1 MRASAAGRPEEVLE
15 VDPGASPKEVQTAW
29 RDLSLAL
36 HPDKV
41 RGALTADEATE
52 AMKAVNHAK
61 DVLLGNAPRPAAARP
76 PPPTPTK
83 PKKRPRAAPQPTPSK
98 KKKAPAQRLDGA
110 LVSLQRRTPFSG
122 GDTARCKLKV
132 EDPRWPGVRDVVF
145 FDRSE
150 ATADLNFDDEGCL
163 YALSGRV
170 ELNEW
175 NGKKSLKVSD
185 YDGKFAL
192 ARRPGSRACLG
203 ATSASTTTSPSGRRS
218 ASSATS
224 TRKKAPPS
232 PGEELVKEQ

>member
-110 LVSLQRRTPFSG
+110 LVSLQRRTPFSNG
-122 GDTARCKLKV
+122 
-132 EDPRWPGVRDVVF
+132 
-145 FDRSE
+145 E
-150 ATADLNFDDEGCL
+150 ATPRVSSSRSKTRAGR
-163 YALSGRV
+163 ASGTSCSST
-170 ELNEW
+170 
-175 NGKKSLKVSD
+175 G
-185 YDGKFAL
+185 
-192 ARRPGSRACLG
+192 ARR
-203 ATSASTTTSPSGRRS
+203 RR
-218 ASSATS
+218 T
-224 TRKKAPPS
+224 
-232 PGEELVKEQ
+232 

>member
-15 VDPGASPKEVQTAW
+15 VDAGASPKEIQTAW

-110 LVSLQRRTPFSG
+110 LVSLQRRTAFKDDKG
-122 GDTARCKLKV
+122 WTARYKLKV

-150 ATADLNFDDEGCL
+150 ATAELDFDDGCL

-192 ARRPGSRACLG
+192 VRRPGSRACLDCDARIDDG
-203 ATSASTTTSPSGRRS
+203 EPKWKEICVKCWVDKKKKQASESG
-218 ASSATS
+218 
-224 TRKKAPPS
+224 
-232 PGEELVKEQ
+232 

>member
-122 GDTARCKLKV
+122 GDTARLKLKV

-150 ATADLNFDDEGCL
+150 ATAELNFDDG
-163 YALSGRV
+163 
-170 ELNEW
+170 
-175 NGKKSLKVSD
+175 
-185 YDGKFAL
+185 
-192 ARRPGSRACLG
+192 
-203 ATSASTTTSPSGRRS
+203 
-218 ASSATS
+218 
-224 TRKKAPPS
+224 
-232 PGEELVKEQ
+232 

>member
-15 VDPGASPKEVQTAW
+15 LDPGASPKEVQTAW

-52 AMKAVNHAK
+52 AMKAVNNAK

-110 LVSLQRRTPFSG
+110 LVSLQRRTPFSNG
-122 GDTARCKLKV
+122 EGDTARFKLKV

-150 ATADLNFDDEGCL
+150 ATAELDFDDDGCL

-192 ARRPGSRACLG
+192 ARRPGSRACLECDERIDDDEPKWKEICLKCYLDKKK
-203 ATSASTTTSPSGRRS
+203 SASESG
-218 ASSATS
+218 
-224 TRKKAPPS
+224 
-232 PGEELVKEQ
+232 

>member
-15 VDPGASPKEVQTAW
+15 LDPGASPKEVQTAW

-110 LVSLQRRTPFSG
+110 LVSLQRRTAFKDEKG
-122 GDTARCKLKV
+122 WTARFKLKV
-132 EDPRWPGVRDVVF
+132 ADPRWPGVRDVVF

-185 YDGKFAL
+185 YDGRFAL
-192 ARRPGSRACLG
+192 ARRLGSRACLECDERIDDDEPKWKEICVQCWRDQKKQ
-203 ATSASTTTSPSGRRS
+203 ASESG
-218 ASSATS
+218 
-224 TRKKAPPS
+224 
-232 PGEELVKEQ
+232 

>member
-15 VDPGASPKEVQTAW
+15 LDPGASPKEVQTAW

-110 LVSLQRRTPFSG
+110 IVSLQRRTAFKDEKG
-122 GDTARCKLKV
+122 WTARYKLKV

-150 ATADLNFDDEGCL
+150 ATAELDFDDDGCL

-192 ARRPGSRACLG
+192 ARRPGSRACLECDERIDDDEPKWKEICVKCWREQKKQ
-203 ATSASTTTSPSGRRS
+203 ASESG
-218 ASSATS
+218 
-224 TRKKAPPS
+224 
-232 PGEELVKEQ
+232 